1 MLISVRVN
9 KLRNRRRRRRG
20 VVVDAI
26 ILLYVLSKRRKDKI
40 PRLSLS
46 FSPSLSPWLFLHFPS
61 GDAVRVIANL
71 VQYAKRIS
79 FDVFQKPRE
88 IA

>member
-1 MLISVRVN
+1 M
-9 KLRNRRRRRRG
+9 
-20 VVVDAI
+20 DAI

-46 FSPSLSPWLFLHFPS
+46 FSPSLSLRSFSLLGFFLRFPS